1 MAIDTFFGQTY
12 TAAQLEE
19 QKNNALEKI
28 QNLDS
33 ILNDDQMAHLEDW
46 IESFFNSYI
55 EPDMDELIQE
65 DPQLTNNTKI
75 QELLENPELLLEEP
89 QYIDTPSLTTEP
101 SDELIYGQLTQDSKD
116 QVNALIT
123 DLSQELQVEVHASVA
138 TKEDGMS
145 RLKLTAGTSN
155 SVSYTI
161 PAGSVYSAHTHLS
174 GILHPTPTD
183 LRNNVPYAED
193 AVVVNGEG
201 LVYA

>member
-1 MAIDTFFGQTY
+1 MAINTFFGQTY

-75 QELLENPELLLEEP
+75 QELLR
-89 QYIDTPSLTTEP
+89 
-101 SDELIYGQLTQDSKD
+101 
-116 QVNALIT
+116 
-123 DLSQELQVEVHASVA
+123 
-138 TKEDGMS
+138 M
-145 RLKLTAGTSN
+145 
-155 SVSYTI
+155 
-161 PAGSVYSAHTHLS
+161 VYLF
-174 GILHPTPTD
+174 LD
-183 LRNNVPYAED
+183 K
-193 AVVVNGEG
+193 
-201 LVYA
+201 